1 MTNSVLEDLT
11 LAKTQSKRQ
20 KFFSLLN
27 DIFYIG
33 AKLRESNSYKRKVNT
48 ISQVLCLFAA
58 PAFGKTKGLWFSKGH
73 KDDARK
79 TSVEIGGFVSMSFH
93 CLIFTE
99 IVPRF
104 LSTIKDGALCGL
116 FVRRRRR
123 SNNAREENIARV
135 TANR

>member
-1 MTNSVLEDLT
+1 MIHSVLDDLT
-11 LAKTQSKRQ
+11 LAQTQSRQ

-33 AKLRESNSYKRKVNT
+33 AKLRESNSYKQKVNT

-79 TSVEIGGFVSMSFH
+79 TFLRSWRFSLFDFYQNYIKISFH
-93 CLIFTE
+93 NK
-99 IVPRF
+99 RW
-104 LSTIKDGALCGL
+104 SALWPFCQKEK
-116 FVRRRRR
+116 
-123 SNNAREENIARV
+123 AEQ
-135 TANR
+135 